1 MPSFNSATSIMRSPR
16 IHRQHLRPWNHA
28 PAWGGLVRSPS
39 GGVRA
44 FGNPGVHGLGR
55 VRSDDEE
62 IIRMMGLGWLGQDD
76 GGDGG
81 GDGGDYPQISYAAPA
96 DPNYGIGPMQP
107 IDAPNII
114 DTMGTPLDN
123 AGTPALIS
131 ELNPQV
137 QQANINELIASAP
150 GTLTPQEVA
159 DIYAGQPIS
168 AADMSTAGMFN
179 VPGTGGGT
187 QGVKQS
193 SGGGSSGG
201 GMSMNQPSPKM
212 SSPNT
217 SALTK
222 ALQSLISPSGT
233 VSTGA
238 LSAAQLAALQA
249 AGVPYMG
256 GALTAAQQAVLAGGS
271 SASILPGISNTT
283 LLIGGALLIG
293 AALLFKK

>member
-1 MPSFNSATSIMRSPR
+1 MPSFNSATSIMRAPR

-28 PAWGGLVRSPS
+28 PAWHTPVRVHSPS

-44 FGNPGVHGLGR
+44 FGNPGIRTTSPSRLTGAARLT
-55 VRSDDEE
+55 RSDEE
-62 IIRMMGLGWLGQDD
+62 TMHMMGLGWLGQD

-81 GDGGDYPQISYAAPA
+81 GDIPPPDISPSYPVVDTSMPT
-96 DPNYGIGPMQP
+96 
-107 IDAPNII
+107 APNII
-114 DTMGTPLDN
+114 DVTGTPLDN

-131 ELNPQV
+131 ELSPQV

-159 DIYAGQPIS
+159 DIYAGQPIT
-168 AADMSTAGMFN
+168 AADMAAAVGAPRVTS
-179 VPGTGGGT
+179 PSGT
-187 QGVKQS
+187 S
-193 SGGGSSGG
+193 SGGGSLMANPPKAGG
-201 GMSMNQPSPKM
+201 ASQPS
-212 SSPNT
+212 
-217 SALTK
+217 SALAK
-222 ALQSLISPSGT
+222 ALQSLLSPSGT
-233 VSTGA
+233 ASTSG

-283 LLIGGALLIG
+283 LMIGGALLIG
-293 AALLFKK
+293 AMMLLKK